1 MFCSILKFQGCKKIH
16 IICEDTINP
25 VVNELLKLYKN
36 AVYEKNTLEKDI
48 RIILGATHI
57 IFSVGTFIPSLMLLS
72 NNNKYIYGKNFNDDE
87 LKEYYKIMKPWKNTI
102 EQRNYI
108 LTYDYN

>member
-1 MFCSILKFQGCKKIH
+1 
-16 IICEDTINP
+16 
-25 VVNELLKLYKN
+25 
-36 AVYEKNTLEKDI
+36 
-48 RIILGATHI
+48 
-57 IFSVGTFIPSLMLLS
+57 MLLS
-72 NNNKYIYGKNFNDDE
+72 NNNKYLHDSAYSNGK

>member
-1 MFCSILKFQGCKKIH
+1 MNYGNYI
-16 IICEDTINP
+16 
-25 VVNELLKLYKN
+25 KN

-48 RIILGATHI
+48 RIILGATNI
-57 IFSVGTFIPSLMLLS
+57 IYSVGTFIRALMLLS
-72 NNNKYIYGKNFNDDE
+72 NNNKYIYGKPCNNEE